1 MNTNP
6 SKIYPL
12 TKSKKRQSQAAIQ
25 ATAGRIRPRKIP
37 PDRLSRGISFCFGAP
52 TGNRTP
58 NLLIKSQLLCQLSYR
73 RQELL
78 KCLGMLSEAALNLPN
93 APIDV
98 KKRRLKVLVGLDL
111 LAQLIR
117 F

>member
-1 MNTNP
+1 M
-6 SKIYPL
+6 PL
-12 TKSKKRQSQAAIQ
+12 ILHKKTLPAVPE
-25 ATAGRIRPRKIP
+25 G
-37 PDRLSRGISFCFGAP
+37 LSFSGAP